1 LRHHFCRFFFESMKP
16 SLRSS
21 VMLTPPE
28 TAKPL
33 NSFLN
38 SGLTLKLSDPFSLS
52 GALPSL
58 LPLVRLLAKAVL
70 LRATTAAP
78 SARTGGTIQISAFLA
93 IQKTGNKEFWIR

>member
-58 LPLVRLLAKAVL
+58 LPLVR
-70 LRATTAAP
+70 RATTAAP